1 MVSLHSSIEKR
12 MVTVLVP
19 RRPIHSAKDS
29 CERLNSSI
37 LIAQID
43 IFEMIYLIEISSLPT
58 MRPELDSLVRDFF
71 TSLHF
76 GLVR

>member
-1 MVSLHSSIEKR
+1 MGVRNQVEREASSHGEF
-12 MVTVLVP
+12 
-19 RRPIHSAKDS
+19 
-29 CERLNSSI
+29 
-37 LIAQID
+37 AQFYRKAHGD

-58 MRPELDSLVRDFF
+58 MRPELDSLVMDFF